1 MGKPPK
7 NRKSGG
13 RVTEKGT
20 RPKSPPSS
28 KRKRVEESTATN
40 TAGPKKQQKF
50 DKSKKQ
56 DNHHPEK
63 SWKNRPLY
71 LAGRIRRY
79 FKAISSGLDPE
90 KD

>member
-20 RPKSPPSS
+20 RPKSLPSS
-28 KRKRVEESTATN
+28 KRKRVEESKATN

-50 DKSKKQ
+50 DSSKKQ

-63 SWKNRPLY
+63 SWKNRPL
-71 LAGRIRRY
+71 
-79 FKAISSGLDPE
+79 
-90 KD
+90 

>member
-20 RPKSPPSS
+20 RPKSSPYS
-28 KRKRVEESTATN
+28 KKKRVGDETVTN
-40 TAGPKKQQKF
+40 TTGPNKRQKF
-50 DKSKKQ
+50 NSSKKQ

-63 SWKNRPLY
+63 SWKNRPL
-71 LAGRIRRY
+71 
-79 FKAISSGLDPE
+79 
-90 KD
+90 